1 MGSHVFW
8 TEKKGG
14 KRGKIRREKQVLLI
28 WGGGLGLA
36 RKRKESKSSRHLG
49 RTGGMCSHVEGG

>member
-1 MGSHVFW
+1 MYFGRRR
-8 TEKKGG
+8 KGG
-14 KRGKIRREKQVLLI
+14 RGGKYGERSRFLLI